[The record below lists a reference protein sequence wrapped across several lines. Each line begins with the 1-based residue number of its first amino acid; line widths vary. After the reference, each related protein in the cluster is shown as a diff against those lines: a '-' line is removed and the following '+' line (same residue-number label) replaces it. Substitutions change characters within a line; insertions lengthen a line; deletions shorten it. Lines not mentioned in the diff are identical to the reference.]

1 MSELVESR
9 RAVFASTGGRE
20 FWVASEKV
28 SDFTST
34 YVDVSFTP
42 DPPTIPS
49 APSTPDSVLDRAL
62 LGWMQITGPV
72 TSEELSTL
80 LSVGETV
87 TRSAP
92 VVSIDS
98 LVNST
103 SETID
108 SKANHLRP
116 SFFSMEAALLRLEST
131 GAILRGHFRTSAG
144 PLEWCDRRLLARIHH
159 LTVATLRKQIEP
171 ATAAQ
176 FMRWLLRWQHIA
188 PGTQL
193 RGERGLLEVLHQL
206 QGFEI
211 AANAWERHVLARR
224 VLDYDPA
231 TLDRLCLL
239 GATGWG
245 RLSPHPATLDDA
257 AERTRRVVPTSVAPI
272 TFFLREDCAW
282 MSPRIHDDVS
292 SACLSASAR
301 LVWETLQRR
310 GALFFADLHRLT
322 GLLRCEVE
330 DGLWELVAA
339 GFVTADAF
347 DNLRGLISRNRRVV
361 AISSR
366 NKRPRN
372 TAGRWSLLWSGEDNS
387 NDAPSEGPLRG
398 SKHAPPRDERM
409 EATCWMLLRR
419 YGIVFREVL
428 AREPNLPR
436 WRELQ
441 WAFRRLEDRGEIRGG
456 RFVSGFVGEQFAMP
470 IAAESLRESRSLPAS
485 GEAVTISA
493 ADPVNLI
500 GIIIPGERIPA
511 SSLRSVTLRDGVYLP
526 ADSAPTLVTPLRPP
540 SPDDAPEHEA
550 AM

>member
-1 MSELVESR
+1 MSDLVESR
-9 RAVFASTGGRE
+9 RAVFASTGDRE

-28 SDFTST
+28 ADFTST

-42 DPPTIPS
+42 DPPSIPS
-49 APSTPDSVLDRAL
+49 TPSTPDSVLDRAL

-80 LSVGETV
+80 LSVGEAV
-87 TRSAP
+87 NRPASVIP
-92 VVSIDS
+92 IDS
-98 LVNST
+98 LVNSV

-108 SKANHLRP
+108 SKDNRFRP
-116 SFFSMEAALLRLEST
+116 SFFALEASLLRLEST

-144 PLEWCDRRLLARIHH
+144 PLEWCDRRLLARIHR

-188 PGTQL
+188 PGAQL
-193 RGERGLLEVLHQL
+193 RGERGLLEVLRQL

-211 AANAWERHVLARR
+211 AANAWERHVLAVR
-224 VLDYDPA
+224 VVDYDPA
-231 TLDRLCLL
+231 TLDHLCLM

-272 TFFLREDCAW
+272 TFFLREDCNW
-282 MSPRIHDDVS
+282 MSPRVHDDVS

-347 DNLRGLISRNRRVV
+347 DNLRGLISRNRHVV
-361 AISSR
+361 AISR

-372 TAGRWSLLWSGEDNS
+372 TSGRWSLLWSGEDNS
-387 NDAPSEGPLRG
+387 DDALSETSSRR
-398 SKHAPPRDERM
+398 SKHAPPKDERM
-409 EATCWMLLRR
+409 ESLCWMLLRR

-485 GEAVTISA
+485 GETFTISA
-493 ADPVNLI
+493 ADPLNLV
-500 GIIIPGERIPA
+500 GIIVPGERIPA
-511 SSLRSVTLRDGVYLP
+511 SSLRSVTLRDGVYVH
-526 ADSAPTLVTPLRPP
+526 AVDAPTLLAPLSPP
-540 SPDDAPEHEA
+540 PPNDAREHETA
-550 AM
+550 V